1 MKTLQLYS
9 TDPIDTLEYPDA
21 SRGNL
26 LLSSSALDIFT
37 DFRKAEPLVV
47 SIDTTIAHAKAVM
60 QASHVHLL
68 LVENHG
74 AFCGV
79 VSMNDIEPQEILKQ
93 VSQGYD
99 RSELTVREFLRGRA
113 TLKAFSLEE
122 LHGASVADIVRALQ
136 GSGEQHCL
144 VIDRARHRIR
154 GIIAASAVAKKLCLP
169 VTFSKRPTFTEIFDA
184 IHRPRHGE
192 SHLAAVQ

>member
-1 MKTLQLYS
+1 MKRLELYS
-9 TDPIDTLEYPDA
+9 TDPIDTLEYPDTTK
-21 SRGNL
+21 GNL
-26 LLSSSALDIFT
+26 LLSSPALDIFT
-37 DFRKAEPLVV
+37 DFRNAEPLVV
-47 SIDTTIAHAKAVM
+47 SLDTAVTHARAVM

-74 AFCGV
+74 NFCGV
-79 VSMNDIEPQEILKQ
+79 VSMSDIEPQEILKQ
-93 VSQGYD
+93 VSQGYE

-113 TLKAFSLEE
+113 SLKAFSLEE

-154 GIIAASAVAKKLCLP
+154 GIIAASAVAKKLRLP
-169 VTFSKRPTFTEIFDA
+169 VTISRRPTFADIFESV
-184 IHRPRHGE
+184 HRPRQGE
-192 SHLAAVQ
+192 VSLTAVS